1 MKSLSLA
8 VNYNDFIDG
17 REIFPGVGFTYAD
30 DRWDL
35 SKWKTRAGKP
45 SSHVLHF
52 DQFVPWLKSSIKKFI
67 AWNWITQ
74 ALSVSWCQG
83 NLSFLRHLNRYLS
96 TYRPEIKNLSQLDQS
111 VAEGFNIYLNEQ
123 ADPKRNYQISMG
135 VARFADWLRKGSVNN
150 FV

>member
-1 MKSLSLA
+1 M
-8 VNYNDFIDG
+8 
-17 REIFPGVGFTYAD
+17 
-30 DRWDL
+30 
-35 SKWKTRAGKP
+35 
-45 SSHVLHF
+45 
-52 DQFVPWLKSSIKKFI
+52 
-67 AWNWITQ
+67 
-74 ALSVSWCQG
+74 SWCQG